1 MFLYESN
8 ACNRYD
14 EEKPTNYYIKNEF
27 TSTPICS
34 LPDTLSGTVKRTI
47 SEEDVL
53 EFSYPSSGTNAHEI
67 QLRRIIE
74 CKADPYRQTQYFRI
88 LSIDVSIDGTMD
100 VYAKHIVYDLRNV
113 YNYNFACAMAKTSIE
128 EFQKYI
134 NEYLYEYIGNGY
146 VSVYDYQALYSSGA
160 FRYNLSNDITL
171 PSGNDLFERIGI
183 EGFADFG
190 DIIFS
195 SNEGSI
201 LSVLSGEMEFDRY
214 NIIHKKNIGQKRGY
228 SIEYGKNLTGFNYT
242 SDTQRLYTDIMPY
255 WTGTVND
262 AGVIKENYI
271 RYVTN
276 HYDSTTNHIN
286 FYGYDFNLPA
296 FDSNYTYA
304 KMLSQRLIPIYYYD
318 SQGNKKRFSYTKYLP
333 VDISEIYNSIHG
345 IDNGTPID
353 IPAREDVAKCG
364 IYYAIVNGLGK
375 TSMSMSIDFVDL
387 MKNYSEFSEAYELR
401 LGDIVTI
408 INPIANV
415 SGEAEVVS
423 TTYNVLTDRYESI
436 ELGDI
441 KVSLA
446 EILSDSNKKTYYNKI
461 IRN

>member
-8 ACNRYD
+8 ARNRYD
-14 EEKPTNYYIKNEF
+14 EEIPTNYYIDNEF
-27 TSTPICS
+27 YSKPICS

-47 SEEDVL
+47 SEEDIL

-100 VYAKHIVYDLRNV
+100 VYAKHIVYDLHNM
-113 YNYNFACAMAKTSIE
+113 YEYNFSYNVSKPAIE
-128 EFQKYI
+128 DFQKYI
-134 NEYLYEYIGNGY
+134 NKYLY
-146 VSVYDYQALYSSGA
+146 DYFYMGHEPDFQKIYEIGA
-160 FRYNLSNDITL
+160 FRYNLSNDISL
-171 PSGNDLFERIGI
+171 PSGDDLIERMGI
-183 EGFADFG
+183 EDFADFG
-190 DIIFS
+190 EIIFS

-201 LSVLSGEMEFDRY
+201 LSALSGEIEFDRY

-228 SIEYGKNLTGFNYT
+228 RIEYGKNLTGFNYT

-255 WTGTVND
+255 WKGTVND
-262 AGVIKENYI
+262 SGVIKENYI
-271 RYVTN
+271 RYVTDI
-276 HYDSTTNHIN
+276 YDSTTTHIN
-286 FYGYDFNLPA
+286 FYGYDFDLPV
-296 FDSNYTYA
+296 FDNNFTYA
-304 KMLSQRLIPIYYYD
+304 KMLSQRLIPIFYYD
-318 SQGNKKRFSYTKYLP
+318 SQGNRKRFTYTKILP
-333 VDISEIYNSIHG
+333 VDISEIYNSIYG
-345 IDNGTPID
+345 IDNSTPID
-353 IPAREDVAKCG
+353 IPSREAIAKCG

-375 TSMSMSIDFVDL
+375 TSMSMSINFVDL
-387 MKNYSEFSEAYELR
+387 KKNYSQFSEAYELQ

-408 INPIANV
+408 INPTANV